1 MTDTMKRPKQH
12 LSQKRQKAMSQTYDD
27 VPYDSRPISV
37 ANVNR
42 IAAIAHLFGMTPT
55 SPAKC
60 RVLEL
65 GCASGGNLLPMALAF
80 PESQFVGFDLSKVQ
94 IEEGIKI
101 ATAVG
106 TPNIELRVQN
116 IFDIDE
122 SIGEFDYIIT
132 HGVYSWVPQVVR
144 DKILQVC
151 ARHLTPNGVA
161 YVSYNT
167 KPGWGAK
174 SAIREMMQH
183 HARRFNSPREQVQQ
197 ARMLVDFLAQTA
209 SPADGHF
216 AKAVQA
222 EAKILQNSGDAYI
235 YHEHLSPINDSFFFH
250 DFLAHAQT
258 NNLRY
263 LADMHFQTST
273 TSLLPTKVMDILRR
287 MCPTETEFE
296 QYSDFVFGRT
306 FRCSLLTRT
315 DAQFSGTLQ
324 RAALKQLHFYTAAQE
339 EAAPDATIQTD
350 EKTFVTPSGSRVSST
365 NKLTQT
371 SLRLLRDAAPRTI
384 RFDELLRQSNA
395 ILGRSGVAAN
405 PHAAA
410 EEKDL
415 LAGMMLALTSNVAQ
429 AFFVA
434 PSVGKRR
441 SANNPHTSALVRYQA
456 RINQP
461 QQPTQMETRWVSNAL
476 HGWVGIDDVSSFL
489 LPLLDGTRSE
499 AKLKQSLADLMR
511 NGTLPYLE
519 DGKLLTDQ
527 KKIDSIAAQTVELKL
542 TEYEGQ
548 ALLED

>member
-1 MTDTMKRPKQH
+1 M
-12 LSQKRQKAMSQTYDD
+12 
-27 VPYDSRPISV
+27 
-37 ANVNR
+37 
-42 IAAIAHLFGMTPT
+42 
-55 SPAKC
+55 
-60 RVLEL
+60 
-65 GCASGGNLLPMALAF
+65 
-80 PESQFVGFDLSKVQ
+80 
-94 IEEGIKI
+94 
-101 ATAVG
+101 
-106 TPNIELRVQN
+106 
-116 IFDIDE
+116 
-122 SIGEFDYIIT
+122 
-132 HGVYSWVPQVVR
+132 R

-174 SAIREMMQH
+174 GAIREMMQH
-183 HARRFNSPREQVQQ
+183 HARRFKTPREQVQQ
-197 ARMLVDFLAQTA
+197 ARMLVDFFAQTA

-235 YHEHLSPINDSFFFH
+235 YHEHLSPINDCFFFH
-250 DFLAHAQT
+250 DFLAHAQS

-273 TSLLPTKVMDILRR
+273 TSLLPTKVTDILRR

-306 FRCSLLTRT
+306 FRCSLLTRA

-324 RAALKQLHFYTAAQE
+324 PAALKQLHFYTAAQE
-339 EAAPDATIQTD
+339 EAAPDVTAGGD
-350 EKTFVTPSGSRVSST
+350 EKIFATPSGSRFST
-365 NKLTQT
+365 SNRLTQT
-371 SLRLLRDAAPRTI
+371 SLQLLKQAAPRTI
-384 RFDELLRQSNA
+384 RFDELLTESNA
-395 ILGRSGVAAN
+395 ILGRRASAVN

-410 EEKDL
+410 EEKAFLD
-415 LAGMMLALTSNVAQ
+415 GMMLALTSNVAQ
-429 AFFVA
+429 AFLFA

-441 SANNPHTSALVRYQA
+441 SANNPRTSALVRYQA

-461 QQPTQMETRWVSNAL
+461 QQPTQMETRWASNAL

-499 AKLKQSLADLMR
+499 AKLKQALADLMR
-511 NGTLPYLE
+511 NGTLPYME

-527 KKIDSIAAQTVELKL
+527 KKIESIAKQTVELKL
-542 TEYEGQ
+542 TEFEGQ
-548 ALLED
+548 ALLDD